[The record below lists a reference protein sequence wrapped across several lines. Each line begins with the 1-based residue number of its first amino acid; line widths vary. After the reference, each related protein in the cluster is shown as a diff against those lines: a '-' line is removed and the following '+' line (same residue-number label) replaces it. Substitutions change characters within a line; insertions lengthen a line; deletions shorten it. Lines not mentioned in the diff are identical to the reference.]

1 MRFFNMLNRIV
12 YSSLRKF
19 KTFLFF
25 ANKDEKIGSVYCRQL
40 NFEQNINMMPLYCKV
55 RGYQFCKYPFIQ
67 RFLVLGGKL
76 IQNEKSFKEKMC
88 LDIVVSTPKTT
99 NLYFSSFFFVTQF
112 LLDVSSVRIG
122 WVNALQVVKKFP
134 LKYPTS
140 ASGWKSH

>member
-99 NLYFSSFFFVTQF
+99 NLYFSSFFFCNP
-112 LLDVSSVRIG
+112 VSLG
-122 WVNALQVVKKFP
+122 CLFCKNWVSQCTPGCKKVS
-134 LKYPTS
+134 T
-140 ASGWKSH
+140 